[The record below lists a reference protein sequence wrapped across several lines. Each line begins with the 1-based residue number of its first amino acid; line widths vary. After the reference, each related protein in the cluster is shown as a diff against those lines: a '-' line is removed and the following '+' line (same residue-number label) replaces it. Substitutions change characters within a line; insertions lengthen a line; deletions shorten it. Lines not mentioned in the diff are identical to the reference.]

1 MMKVSPLLILALML
15 TACFTLATGIGPR
28 AETWSNRNKSDNS
41 LDLLLGDGRR
51 LFANQFFTM
60 ADVYFHSG
68 YYPSIFDRA
77 GKDSEIAAASHGHT
91 DSPED
96 EIKEDF
102 LGKPKDWIDAFGRNF
117 RITQHT
123 HLENGNER
131 EILPW
136 LRLAAEMDPQMIETY
151 TVGSFWLR
159 EHLNQ
164 PQQAEA
170 FLREGL
176 RANPNSYEILFELG
190 RLYSENYHDTA
201 RARNVWE
208 LAARRWNELDDKS
221 KKDNTLALDEITV
234 HLANLEENSGN
245 PARAVQW
252 LQAAQK
258 VSNTP
263 WALQKQIDDLKAKIP
278 AATNAPAA
286 LPQ

>member
-15 TACFTLATGIGPR
+15 TVCFTLATGIGPR

>member
-1 MMKVSPLLILALML
+1 ML
-15 TACFTLATGIGPR
+15 TVCFTLATGIGPR

>member
-15 TACFTLATGIGPR
+15 TACFTLATEIGPR
-28 AETWSNRNKSDNS
+28 AATWSNRTKSDNA

-77 GKDSEIAAASHGHT
+77 GKDSEIVAASHGHT
-91 DSPED
+91 DSVED

-102 LGKPKDWIDAFGRNF
+102 FGKPKDWIDAFGRNF
-117 RITQHT
+117 RISKHT
-123 HLENGNER
+123 HLEHGNER

-136 LRLAAEMDPQMIETY
+136 LRLAAEMDPQKIETY

-176 RANPNSYEILFELG
+176 RSNPNSYEILFELG
-190 RLYSENYHDTA
+190 RLYSENYHDTN
-201 RARNVWE
+201 RARDIWE
-208 LAARRWNELDDKS
+208 LAARRWNELDPKD
-221 KKDNTLALDEITV
+221 KKDNTLSFDEITV
-234 HLANLEENSGN
+234 HLANLEENAGN
-245 PARAVQW
+245 LTKAVQW
-252 LQAAQK
+252 LEAAQK

-263 WALQKQIDDLKAKIP
+263 EALQKQIDELKAKIP
-278 AATNAPAA
+278 TPTNTPSV
-286 LPQ
+286 LP

>member
-15 TACFTLATGIGPR
+15 TACFTLATEIGPR
-28 AETWSNRNKSDNS
+28 AATWSNRTKSDNA

-77 GKDSEIAAASHGHT
+77 GKDSEIVAASHGHT
-91 DSPED
+91 DSADD

-123 HLENGNER
+123 HLEHGNER

-136 LRLAAEMDPQMIETY
+136 LRLAAEMDPQKIETY

-176 RANPNSYEILFELG
+176 RSNPNSYEILFELG
-190 RLYSENYHDTA
+190 RLYSENYHDTN
-201 RARNVWE
+201 RARDIWE
-208 LAARRWNELDDKS
+208 LAARRWNELDPKD
-221 KKDNTLALDEITV
+221 KKDNTLSFDEITV
-234 HLANLEENSGN
+234 HLANLEEAAGN
-245 PARAVQW
+245 PAKAVQW
-252 LQAAQK
+252 LEAAQK
-258 VSNTP
+258 VSPTP
-263 WALQKQIDDLKAKIP
+263 EALQKQIDELKAKIP
-278 AATNAPAA
+278 APTNTPSA